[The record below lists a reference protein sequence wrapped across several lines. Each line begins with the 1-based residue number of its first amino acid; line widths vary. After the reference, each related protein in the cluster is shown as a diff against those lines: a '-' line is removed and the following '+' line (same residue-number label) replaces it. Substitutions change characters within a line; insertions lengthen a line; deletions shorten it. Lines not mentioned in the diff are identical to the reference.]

1 MDERLRFTINH
12 AKEEL
17 AEIEKYYD
25 EGKLT
30 DKGVF
35 VRLFVLGKVLIG
47 WDDDEPKNVAME
59 DFLQANNTVEALLDA
74 AREARAS

>member
-17 AEIEKYYD
+17 DEIERYYD

-35 VRLFVLGKVLIG
+35 VRLFLLGKVLVG
-47 WDDDEPKNVAME
+47 WDDDEPKSVAME
-59 DFLQANNTVEALLDA
+59 TFLHVNDTVEALLDA
-74 AREARAS
+74 ARDVRAS